1 MLIIA
6 CGLLLFVPYLGEVHL
21 FDWDELNFAE
31 SSREMLVTGDYFT
44 VKIDYSPFHEKP
56 PLFMIVQAVS
66 MAIFG
71 VNEFAARLPNAIL
84 GIIILVVSFNIGT
97 RLFDE
102 KFGILWVL
110 SWIGSLLPH
119 FYFKSGII
127 DPYFNFFIFL
137 FCFIL
142 DPELRNLSF
151 GFFISNTVLC
161 YCIKLKILISSSKI
175 SPDTIE
181 N

>member
-1 MLIIA
+1 
-6 CGLLLFVPYLGEVHL
+6 
-21 FDWDELNFAE
+21 
-31 SSREMLVTGDYFT
+31 
-44 VKIDYSPFHEKP
+44 
-56 PLFMIVQAVS
+56 MIVQAVS

-119 FYFKSGII
+119 FYFKS
-127 DPYFNFFIFL
+127 
-137 FCFIL
+137 
-142 DPELRNLSF
+142 
-151 GFFISNTVLC
+151 VL
-161 YCIKLKILISSSKI
+161 
-175 SPDTIE
+175 
-181 N
+181 